1 MVVVLLTM
9 PQTTA
14 EYIWLFMQIFIIC
27 AACLVIG
34 ACLLFWQTRKML
46 ANQQKRSEIDND

>member
-14 EYIWLFMQIFIIC
+14 EYIWLFMQVFVIC

-46 ANQQKRSEIDND
+46 ANQQQRSEIDND